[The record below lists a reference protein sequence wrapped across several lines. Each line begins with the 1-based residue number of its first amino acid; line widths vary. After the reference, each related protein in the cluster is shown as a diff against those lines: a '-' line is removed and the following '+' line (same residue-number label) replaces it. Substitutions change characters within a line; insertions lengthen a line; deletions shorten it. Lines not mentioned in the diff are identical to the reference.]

1 MLILSASSKVH
12 DKKMSNKYDNRLP
25 FSKLFERKLSN
36 QLTTVLIFILFVSL
50 PRDVQ
55 PKFESSSNYDT
66 MVENNYLLKKSVRH
80 VPIVG
85 LGVQRSLSNFTSPS
99 SGERWPGQVYPQQT
113 KSSTWKDYGKSS

>member
-1 MLILSASSKVH
+1 MLNVVKRYIIKRSLLILSASSKVH

-85 LGVQRSLSNFTSPS
+85 LGVQRSLSNFTPPS
-99 SGERWPGQVYPQQT
+99 SGER
-113 KSSTWKDYGKSS
+113 